1 MAEERTE
8 IMTDSMDNKEMT
20 NETVAENEPIEKEP
34 KEAEN
39 ENTAEETAEAEENG
53 DDKKEK
59 PKEESLEEKLQK
71 AEQGLKE
78 AQDKWLRQLA
88 EFENFRK
95 RTNQEKQSMYSNGI
109 RAAVESFL
117 PVVDNFERAVAAA
130 EDKES
135 PTYKGIEMILKQLL
149 EVMSGLGVEEI
160 PAQGEPF
167 DPNVHSAVM
176 HIEDEG
182 CDENVVVEVFQKGYK
197 HGDKVIRPAMVKV
210 AN

>member
-1 MAEERTE
+1 ME
-8 IMTDSMDNKEMT
+8 IMTDSMDNKDK
-20 NETVAENEPIEKEP
+20 NINKETAPDTEP
-34 KEAEN
+34 KEKEN
-39 ENTAEETAEAEENG
+39 DIKDAVETAEAADNDAEGKEEIPN
-53 DDKKEK
+53 EEA
-59 PKEESLEEKLQK
+59 PKEESLEEKLRK

-95 RTNQEKQSMYSNGI
+95 RTNQEKQSMYNNGI

-160 PAQGEPF
+160 PAEGEPF

-176 HIEDEG
+176 HIEDES
-182 CDENVVVEVFQKGYK
+182 CDENVVVEVFQKGYR
-197 HGDKVIRPAMVKV
+197 HGDKVIRPSMVKV

>member
-1 MAEERTE
+1 M
-8 IMTDSMDNKEMT
+8 MDSNLDKEKME
-20 NETVAENEPIEKEP
+20 ETVD
-34 KEAEN
+34 
-39 ENTAEETAEAEENG
+39 TAVET
-53 DDKKEK
+53 
-59 PKEESLEEKLQK
+59 ESLEETTEESAGNTEETEINENEKTEEETLEEKLVK
-71 AEQGLKE
+71 AEEQVKE

-95 RTNQEKQSMYSNGI
+95 RTNQEKQGMYNNGVRDTI
-109 RAAVESFL
+109 EKFL
-117 PVVDNFERAVAAA
+117 PVVDNFERAVAAT

-135 PTYKGIEMILKQLL
+135 STYKGIEMILKQML
-149 EVMSGLGVEEI
+149 EVMKALGVEEI
-160 PAQGEPF
+160 PAEGEPF
-167 DPNVHSAVM
+167 DPNVHAAVM

>member
-1 MAEERTE
+1 M
-8 IMTDSMDNKEMT
+8 DSNMDKEK
-20 NETVAENEPIEKEP
+20 NNNAAENT
-34 KEAEN
+34 EAV
-39 ENTAEETAEAEENG
+39 
-53 DDKKEK
+53 
-59 PKEESLEEKLQK
+59 KEESVDINSEETTKEDTKAEDCDTEEKTEEETLEEKLAK
-71 AEQGLKE
+71 AEEQVKE

-95 RTNQEKQSMYSNGI
+95 RTNQEKMGMYNNGV
-109 RAAVESFL
+109 RDTVEKFL
-117 PVVDNFERAVAAA
+117 PVVDNFERAVAAT

-135 PTYKGIEMILKQLL
+135 STYKGIEMILKQLL
-149 EVMSGLGVEEI
+149 DVMKAIGVEEI
-160 PAQGEPF
+160 PAEGEPF

>member
-1 MAEERTE
+1 
-8 IMTDSMDNKEMT
+8 MT
-20 NETVAENEPIEKEP
+20 NETAEEKEP
-34 KEAEN
+34 VEKDAEGTEN
-39 ENTAEETAEAEENG
+39 KNTAEEAAEAEENG
-53 DDKKEK
+53 DGKTEE

-95 RTNQEKQSMYSNGI
+95 RTNQEKQSMYNNGI

-176 HIEDEG
+176 HIEDES
-182 CDENVVVEVFQKGYK
+182 CDENVVVEVFQKGYR
-197 HGDKVIRPAMVKV
+197 HGDKVIRPSMVKV